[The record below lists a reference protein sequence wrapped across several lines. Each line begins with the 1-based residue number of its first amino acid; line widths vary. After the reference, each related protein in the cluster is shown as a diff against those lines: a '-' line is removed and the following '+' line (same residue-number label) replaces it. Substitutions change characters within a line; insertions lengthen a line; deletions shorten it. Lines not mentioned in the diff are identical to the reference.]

1 MLSLSLSLPLQF
13 VGQDVMVP
21 WHLQP
26 KYSGQSHSVP
36 KSSKSDSAKAAAKRA
51 KKAEKLKKKLEK
63 REKDE
68 KDLSNSCVKVEEVRE
83 GEESETGGDC
93 LLGELLE
100 LCVDELDDQRG
111 RDQQET
117 ASCAVKELKDEEAEP
132 LSHDHDCSAD
142 HGRDTD
148 TRSKSDT
155 KGASKTERDN
165 PGLSENSGS
174 KTPLETDKLA
184 AQGYRTFQRY
194 YHVFCRGELTKL
206 FSKVEGVCV
215 LEEFYDH
222 ENWCVLAER
231 QNTDTKYVMAK

>member
-1 MLSLSLSLPLQF
+1 
-13 VGQDVMVP
+13 MVP

-26 KYSGQSHSVP
+26 KYLGQSHLVP
-36 KSSKSDSAKAAAKRA
+36 KSNKSDSAKAAARRA
-51 KKAEKLKKKLEK
+51 KKADKLKKKLEK
-63 REKDE
+63 CEKNE
-68 KDLSNSCVKVEEVRE
+68 KDLSDSCVKVEEARE
-83 GEESETGGDC
+83 GEESENGGDC

-100 LCVDELDDQRG
+100 LFVDEQRS

-132 LSHDHDCSAD
+132 LSQDHDYSAG

-148 TRSKSDT
+148 SRSKSDT
-155 KGASKTERDN
+155 KGVSVTETDN
-165 PGLSENSGS
+165 PSLFENSGS
-174 KTPLETDKLA
+174 KIPLEADKLA
-184 AQGYRTFQRY
+184 AQGYKTFQRY
-194 YHVFCRGELTKL
+194 YHVFYRGELTKL

-231 QNTDTKYVMAK
+231 QNTDTK

>member
-1 MLSLSLSLPLQF
+1 
-13 VGQDVMVP
+13 MVP

-51 KKAEKLKKKLEK
+51 KKAEKKLKKKLEK
-63 REKDE
+63 HETNE
-68 KDLSNSCVKVEEVRE
+68 KDLSDSCIKAEEGRE
-83 GEESETGGDC
+83 GEESENGGDC

-100 LCVDELDDQRG
+100 LCVDELDEQRS

-117 ASCAVKELKDEEAEP
+117 ASCTVKELNDEEAEP
-132 LSHDHDCSAD
+132 LSQDHDCSAG

-155 KGASKTERDN
+155 KGVSVTETDN
-165 PGLSENSGS
+165 PSLFENSGS
-174 KTPLETDKLA
+174 KIPLEADKLA
-184 AQGYRTFQRY
+184 AQGYKTFQRY
-194 YHVFCRGELTKL
+194 YHVFYHGELTKL
-206 FSKVEGVCV
+206 FSNVEGVCV

-231 QNTDTKYVMAK
+231 QNTDTK

>member
-1 MLSLSLSLPLQF
+1 
-13 VGQDVMVP
+13 MVP

-63 REKDE
+63 HEKNERDSS
-68 KDLSNSCVKVEEVRE
+68 DSCVKVEEARE
-83 GEESETGGDC
+83 GEKREAGDC

-100 LCVDELDDQRG
+100 LCMDEMDEQRSKD
-111 RDQQET
+111 RQEVVC
-117 ASCAVKELKDEEAEP
+117 SVVKELNHKEAEP
-132 LSHDHDCSAD
+132 LSVDHDCSTR
-142 HGRDTD
+142 HGESTD
-148 TRSKSDT
+148 TNPSRSNNDMT
-155 KGASKTERDN
+155 GASKTEPDT
-165 PGLSENSGS
+165 PSLTEDSEGIGS
-174 KTPLETDKLA
+174 LKMPSETDKLS

-206 FSKVEGVCV
+206 FSQIEGVCV

-231 QNTDTKYVMAK
+231 QNMK